1 MRFLIVG
8 VSLLFSFIFY
18 LFYTANLGK
27 NIFFQSSENVFY
39 GKTLLWSFIYFP
51 ILFLCLAVFF
61 FFIFKWNKKI
71 IYPQENNIEIENENL
86 GPVPNN
92 ISKQIKIYFWF
103 WIILTSL
110 FYFFDYNYLYLLS
123 IFSFSICIHFCVKV
137 LYINHKIPNNIYVW
151 GNILSIIFT
160 YFFSFGI
167 IIYIY
172 FSEKF
177 LLFSDYQAILLY
189 IWIAFISFFHLYI
202 HIRYVNIISLVIWII
217 TFIFSLYS
225 IIHTLFPWII

>member
-51 ILFLCLAVFF
+51 ILFLLLAVFF
-61 FFIFKWNKKI
+61 FFIFKWNVKNI
-71 IYPQENNIEIENENL
+71 SNNQSEEENF
-86 GPVPNN
+86 GPVQEKEPNY
-92 ISKQIKIYFWF
+92 ISLYIIF
-103 WIILTSL
+103 WIIIWVI
-110 FYFFDYNYLYLLS
+110 FYFFWFNFLYLFGLFTVFISFHFLS
-123 IFSFSICIHFCVKV
+123 RV
-137 LYINHKIPNNIYVW
+137 LYFYHKIENNSYVKI
-151 GNILSIIFT
+151 NIFSIIFW
-160 YFFSFGI
+160 YLFSIWSVIF
-167 IIYIY
+167 IY
-172 FSEKF
+172 FYSEF
-177 LLFSDYQAILLY
+177 QLFSQAEAILFY
-189 IWIAFISFFHLYI
+189 IWITIVSFFHIYI
-202 HIRYVNIISLVIWII
+202 HIRYINIISLLIWVI

>member
-51 ILFLCLAVFF
+51 ILFLLLAVFF
-61 FFIFKWNKKI
+61 FFIFKWNVKNI
-71 IYPQENNIEIENENL
+71 SNNQSEEEEF
-86 GPVPNN
+86 GPVQEKEPNY
-92 ISKQIKIYFWF
+92 ISLYIIF
-103 WIILTSL
+103 WIIIWVI
-110 FYFFDYNYLYLLS
+110 FYFFWFNFLYLFGLFTVFISFHFLS
-123 IFSFSICIHFCVKV
+123 RV
-137 LYINHKIPNNIYVW
+137 LYFYHKIENNSYVKI
-151 GNILSIIFT
+151 NIFSIIFW
-160 YFFSFGI
+160 YLFSIWSVIF
-167 IIYIY
+167 IY
-172 FSEKF
+172 FYSEF
-177 LLFSDYQAILLY
+177 QLFSQAEAILFY
-189 IWIAFISFFHLYI
+189 IWITIVSFFHIYI
-202 HIRYVNIISLVIWII
+202 HIRYINIISLLIWVI

>member
-51 ILFLCLAVFF
+51 ILFLLLAVFF
-61 FFIFKWNKKI
+61 FFIFKWNVKNI
-71 IYPQENNIEIENENL
+71 SNNQSEEEEF
-86 GPVPNN
+86 GPVQEKEPNY
-92 ISKQIKIYFWF
+92 ISLYIVF
-103 WIILTSL
+103 WIIIWVI
-110 FYFFDYNYLYLLS
+110 FYFFWFNFLYLFGLFTVFISFHFLS
-123 IFSFSICIHFCVKV
+123 RV
-137 LYINHKIPNNIYVW
+137 LYFYHKIENNSYVKI
-151 GNILSIIFT
+151 NIFSIIFW
-160 YFFSFGI
+160 YLFSIWSVIF
-167 IIYIY
+167 IY
-172 FSEKF
+172 FYSEF
-177 LLFSDYQAILLY
+177 QLFSQAEAILFY
-189 IWIAFISFFHLYI
+189 IWITIVSFFHIYI
-202 HIRYVNIISLVIWII
+202 HIRYINIISLLIWVI

>member
-51 ILFLCLAVFF
+51 ILFLLLAVFF
-61 FFIFKWNKKI
+61 FFIFKWNVKNI
-71 IYPQENNIEIENENL
+71 SNNQSEEEEF
-86 GPVPNN
+86 GPVQEKEPNY
-92 ISKQIKIYFWF
+92 ISLYIIF
-103 WIILTSL
+103 WIIIWVIFYL
-110 FYFFDYNYLYLLS
+110 FWFNFLYLFWL
-123 IFSFSICIHFCVKV
+123 
-137 LYINHKIPNNIYVW
+137 
-151 GNILSIIFT
+151 FT
-160 YFFSFGI
+160 
-167 IIYIY
+167 
-172 FSEKF
+172 
-177 LLFSDYQAILLY
+177 
-189 IWIAFISFFHLYI
+189 AFISFHFLSRVLYFYHKIENNSYVKINIFSIIFWYLFSIWSVIFIYFYSEFQLFSQAEAILFYIWITIVSFFHIYI
-202 HIRYVNIISLVIWII
+202 HIRYINIISLLIWVI